1 MFMLMFI
8 LLSFKC
14 FLKNKKKNKNR
25 SSSKMLS
32 LCSSFWLKLGASSRL
47 WLSPHFLVLHGECSM
62 KLDVSSEWR
71 LMLLCMLFLEFK
83 KRVFFLEPLCQ
94 ILSMHPLLAFHSFQG
109 NKY

>member
-14 FLKNKKKNKNR
+14 VLKNKNR

-83 KRVFFLEPLCQ
+83 
-94 ILSMHPLLAFHSFQG
+94 
-109 NKY
+109 